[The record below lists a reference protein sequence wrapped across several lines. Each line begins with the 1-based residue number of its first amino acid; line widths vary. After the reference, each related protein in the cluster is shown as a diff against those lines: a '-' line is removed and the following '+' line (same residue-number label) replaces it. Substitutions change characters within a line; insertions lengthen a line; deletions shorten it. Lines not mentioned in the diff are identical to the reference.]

1 MNVDKT
7 GNSPHV
13 HTYPK
18 TVKVQQVKP
27 ATPGS
32 SEDHVQISNQAQ
44 ELYNKSA
51 KDAIR
56 QEKVQALKQQIE
68 MGTFQVDSKRIAQDL
83 TDFWLG
89 KQGDNQ

>member
-1 MNVDKT
+1 M
-7 GNSPHV
+7 
-13 HTYPK
+13 
-18 TVKVQQVKP
+18 KVQQVKP

-51 KDAIR
+51 KEAIR